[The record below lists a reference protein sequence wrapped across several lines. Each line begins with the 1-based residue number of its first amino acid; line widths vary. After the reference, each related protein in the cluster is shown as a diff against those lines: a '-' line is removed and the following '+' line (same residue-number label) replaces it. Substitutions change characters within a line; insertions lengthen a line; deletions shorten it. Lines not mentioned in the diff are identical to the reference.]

1 MAAYAIQFR
10 RGTTTEHSSFTGL
23 LGEVTVDTT
32 KNTVVVHNGST
43 AGGYALALEGAAV
56 STTTGTYSSNVTIGG
71 TLGVTGL
78 TTMSGAAV
86 VTGDLT
92 MTGHILPSA
101 NITYDLGSS
110 SMMWKD
116 IYVGPGSLYVNGKKV
131 IEDDSGAIN
140 ITTDINEDLKIT
152 TSGTGTLKLI
162 SANGINLTGELGA
175 TSGDIQIGDHIDMNS
190 SLIKE
195 LATPVSGT
203 DATNKTYV
211 DDAASSAVTDGSNAG
226 SFTTLTTSGNAI
238 VGGNLTVSGTATYVN
253 TANVTFEDNMFVL
266 NSNATGT
273 PTQDSGFE
281 VERGDSLNVQFLWNE
296 TDDRWST
303 GGNDFHSGATI
314 TATAFVGNIT
324 GDVTGNTAGV
334 HTGNVTG
341 DVTGSITG
349 TVSSLSNHLLDE
361 DGMASNSASKVP
373 SQQSVVAYVASQLT
387 TQDNTDEMTEGSTN
401 LYFTNAR
408 ARTAISVSG
417 DITYNSTTGVISTTG
432 LASSDTDDLS
442 EGSSNLYYTDARA
455 DARTAV
461 ATATNTTA
469 WEAHS
474 DASEAAAIAS
484 AESKDI
490 ARMVTSDAYAD
501 ASEAAAIASAESKDI
516 ARMVTSDAYADA
528 AELAAI
534 ASAESKDI
542 ARMVTSDAYADAAEL
557 AAIASAESKDV
568 ARMVTS
574 DAYADASEA
583 AAKSF
588 ATAADTTLQGTL
600 QGNIDVEN
608 ARIDAILLSADADK
622 DTFVEIV
629 TLINAVDTTND
640 TALGAEIVLR
650 ASGDTAAVASAE
662 SKDVARMVTSDAYAD
677 QAELDAIA
685 SAESK
690 DVARASTAVSNIA
703 TAKTEA
709 IASAESKDVAR
720 MVTSDAYA
728 DAAETAAIAS
738 AEAKDVARATTSAS
752 DIATAK
758 AAAISTAA
766 ATAASLDTA
775 QTTANKLVWEA
786 YADQSEADAESTAAA
801 TAASL
806 DTAQTTANK
815 LVWEAYA
822 DQAETDAVA
831 TASADATAKVAVLT
845 AGASTSLDTLLEIAN
860 VMATDT
866 ELSDSIAAL
875 NHDSLSGFVANEHI
889 DWTADQGATNVH
901 AGNYTD
907 TNTTYSVG
915 DGGLTQINF
924 TSADNSK
931 LDGIELL
938 AKDDQTASEILTL
951 IKTVDGAGSGL
962 DADLLDG
969 NSSAYFTGYA
979 DTAETDAVATAATAA
994 QVKVDALE
1002 SSFTHFHSAVQSVT
1016 AAQETDNTSS
1026 TTDFTF
1032 SELTNARH
1040 YVLFINRTMMRAAE
1054 YSVSGT
1060 TVTIVS
1066 GIIALDDE
1074 LEVTGFS
1081 S

>member
-281 VERGDSLNVQFLWNE
+281 VERGDSLNVQFLWKE
-296 TDDRWST
+296 ADDRWST

-417 DITYNSTTGVISTTG
+417 DITYNSSTGVISTTG

-501 ASEAAAIASAESKDI
+501 ASEAAA
-516 ARMVTSDAYADA
+516 
-528 AELAAI
+528 
-534 ASAESKDI
+534 
-542 ARMVTSDAYADAAEL
+542 
-557 AAIASAESKDV
+557 
-568 ARMVTS
+568 
-574 DAYADASEA
+574 
-583 AAKSF
+583 KSF

-608 ARIDAILLSADADK
+608 ARIDAILSASSADK
-622 DTFVEIV
+622 DTFAEIV
-629 TLINAVDTTND
+629 TFINAVDTTND

-728 DAAETAAIAS
+728 DASEAAAISTAASTAESKDIARMVTSDAYADAAESAAIAS
-738 AEAKDVARATTSAS
+738 AESKDVARMVTSDAYADAS
-752 DIATAK
+752 E

-766 ATAASLDTA
+766 ATAASLDT
-775 QTTANKLVWEA
+775 T
-786 YADQSEADAESTAAA
+786 
-801 TAASL
+801 
-806 DTAQTTANK
+806 QTTANK

-831 TASADATAKVAVLT
+831 TAAADATAKVAVLT
-845 AGASTSLDTLLEIAN
+845 AGASASLDTLLEIAN
-860 VMATDT
+860 VMATDA
-866 ELSDSIAAL
+866 ELTSAIGAL

-915 DGGLTQINF
+915 DGGLTQVNF
-924 TSADNSK
+924 TTADNSK

-979 DTAETDAVATAATAA
+979 DTAETDAIASAATAA
-994 QVKVDALE
+994 QTKVDALE
-1002 SSFTHFHSAVQSVT
+1002 SSMTHFHSSVQSVT
-1016 AAQETDNTSS
+1016 AAEETDNTSS
-1026 TTDFTF
+1026 TTDYTF

-1040 YVLFINRTMMRAAE
+1040 YALYINRQLMRAAE

-1066 GIIALDDE
+1066 GILALDDE